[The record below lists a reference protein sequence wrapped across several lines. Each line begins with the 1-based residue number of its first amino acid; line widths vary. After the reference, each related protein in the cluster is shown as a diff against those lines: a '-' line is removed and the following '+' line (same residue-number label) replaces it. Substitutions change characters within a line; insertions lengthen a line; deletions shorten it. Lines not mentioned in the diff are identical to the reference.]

1 MFLINHALLNSLA
14 GFTLVVNVFEGTHGH
29 KITHAG
35 QQRTKNKHLGIA
47 ERIGIGDA
55 RKGDKAE
62 EGERKQGE
70 KNGKFE
76 FHDLVLKCKNSHSQ
90 RSFKFYSGIRFYF
103 AIAAQLS
110 ILEKIQKMFT
120 NDTLSGKNILVT
132 GGGSGLGLAMAK
144 MFASLGAQVAICG
157 RSEEKLQKAVLEIGH
172 NAIYESCDVRDYEA
186 VGAMMARLEERMG
199 GINGLVNNAAGNFLS
214 ASEDLSPNAFNT
226 VVDIVLKGTFNC
238 TQHFGKLNI
247 AAERRGAVV
256 LNIVT
261 TYTETGSAFVLPSA
275 CAKAGV
281 YALTNSLAMEWAHYG
296 IRLNAIAPGPFP
308 TEGAWSRLLP
318 DKSIEEKYMKGIPAG
333 RYGKHEE
340 LGWLATF
347 LMCDMSA
354 YMTGE
359 CVTIDGGE
367 RLQAGQF
374 NMFANLFPR
383 EQLRAF
389 FGMMKGSRK

>member
-1 MFLINHALLNSLA
+1 
-14 GFTLVVNVFEGTHGH
+14 
-29 KITHAG
+29 
-35 QQRTKNKHLGIA
+35 
-47 ERIGIGDA
+47 
-55 RKGDKAE
+55 
-62 EGERKQGE
+62 
-70 KNGKFE
+70 
-76 FHDLVLKCKNSHSQ
+76 
-90 RSFKFYSGIRFYF
+90 
-103 AIAAQLS
+103 
-110 ILEKIQKMFT
+110 MFT
-120 NDTLSGKNILVT
+120 TDTLSGKNILVT

-144 MFASLGAQVAICG
+144 MFSSLGASVAICG
-157 RSEEKLQKAVLEIGH
+157 RNEAKLQAAVQEIGSG
-172 NAIYESCDVRDYEA
+172 ALYAVCDVRDHEA
-186 VGAMMARLEERMG
+186 VGAMIADLDARMG
-199 GINGLVNNAAGNFLS
+199 GVNGLVNNAAGNFLS

-238 TQHFGKLNI
+238 TQHFGKLVI
-247 AAERRGAVV
+247 ANKRPDAVV

-281 YALTNSLAMEWAHYG
+281 YALTNSLAMEWATYG

-318 DKSIEEKYMKGIPAG
+318 DKSIEEKYLKGIPAG

-347 LMCDMSA
+347 LMSDMSA
-354 YMTGE
+354 YITGE

-374 NMFANLFPR
+374 NLFANMFPR

-389 FGMMKGSRK
+389 FGMLKGNRK